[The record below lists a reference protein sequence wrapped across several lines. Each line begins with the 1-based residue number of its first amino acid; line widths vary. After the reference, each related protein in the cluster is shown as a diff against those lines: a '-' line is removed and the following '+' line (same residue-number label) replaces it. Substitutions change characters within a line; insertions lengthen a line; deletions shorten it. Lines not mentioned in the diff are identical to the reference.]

1 MKVEH
6 VMLLLLGLGVMDGP
20 EVGPVGEVV
29 DHDQVVRSFRRSYYN
44 NLLYF
49 HLLLGLLCRVMFP

>member
-6 VMLLLLGLGVMDGP
+6 VILLLLGLEVMDGP
-20 EVGPVGEVV
+20 EVEPVGEVV
-29 DHDQVVRSFRRSYYN
+29 DHDQVVRSLRRSYYN

-49 HLLLGLLCRVMFP
+49 HLLLGLLCWVMFP

>member
-6 VMLLLLGLGVMDGP
+6 VILLLLGLGVMDEP

-44 NLLYF
+44 NLLDLY
-49 HLLLGLLCRVMFP
+49 LLLCY